1 MGIHVT
7 GPRSDV
13 PVDGFNALQEAESM
27 RRLLTCL
34 NVPRWAAEVAGCRP
48 YADYAALAAQAEAS
62 AAQLSDGELS
72 AALDGHPRIGE
83 RAGAGHDAEF
93 SAREQAQVDR
103 GDAAVM
109 AALTEANRDYEQRFG
124 RVFLIRAAGRSSGEI
139 LAELRRR
146 LGNDDETE
154 RAETVAQ
161 LREIALLR
169 LKDVV

>member
-1 MGIHVT
+1 MT
-7 GPRSDV
+7 GSRVDV
-13 PVDGFNALQEAESM
+13 SVDAFNALPEAEAT

-34 NVPRWAAEVAGCRP
+34 NVPRWAAEVAGGRP

-62 AAQLSDGELS
+62 AAQLSDAELS
-72 AALDGHPRIGE
+72 AALEGHPRIGE

-93 SAREQAQVDR
+93 SAREQAQVEDH
-103 GDAAVM
+103 DAAVM
-109 AALTEANRDYEQRFG
+109 AALADGNREYEQRFG
-124 RVFLIRAAGRSSGEI
+124 RVFLVRAARRSSSEI

-154 RAETVAQ
+154 RAETVAA

-169 LKDVV
+169 LKDVM

>member
-1 MGIHVT
+1 MT
-7 GPRSDV
+7 GTRRDV
-13 PVDGFNALQEAESM
+13 SVDGFNALPAAEAT

-34 NVPRWAAEVAGCRP
+34 NVPRWAEEVAGGRP
-48 YADYAALAAQAEAS
+48 YADYAALAAQAEES
-62 AAQLSDGELS
+62 AALLSDAELS
-72 AALDGHPRIGE
+72 AALGGHPRIGE

-93 SAREQAQVDR
+93 SAREQGQVDR
-103 GDAAVM
+103 GDTAVM
-109 AALTEANRDYEQRFG
+109 AALAEGNREYEQQFD
-124 RVFLIRAAGRSSGEI
+124 RVFLIRAANRSSSQI

-154 RAETVAQ
+154 RAETVAE